1 MEMLVNIQFE
11 NIIGAIFRN
20 AEDQGKQNYNGS

>member
-1 MEMLVNIQFE
+1 MEMFVNIQFE
-11 NIIGAIFRN
+11 NTISAIFQN